1 VTTQLKVWAI
11 EAAKPGAVLTDS
23 SLGRGSGR
31 LVLRVRAT
39 KEWYF
44 RYRLGGRSTLLKL
57 GTYPEMRLPEAR
69 QRAGELGRLVREGI
83 DPKAKARGD
92 AEEAHRA
99 AEQEARRGSLGQLL
113 GAYVA
118 ALRAQGKVS
127 ARGIEALF
135 HRAVVKPFPVLAARK
150 AADIEPGDIQQIL
163 ARLLA
168 KGVTRDM
175 NVCRSY
181 LRAAFQFGS
190 GQDWDPATLARD
202 GVAFQLK
209 TNPVILIPRK
219 AEFDRARDRVVTDE
233 ELRDLW
239 WALKGRSPPVRNAVR
254 LALVLGGQRMT
265 QLLRARWQ
273 DLDEA
278 AGTLVLRDP
287 KGRGPVRD
295 HLLPVSEWAGELL
308 GELRAIH
315 SGTGYVFEGSQGRVL
330 DLNTVSAMVG
340 ELAAGKGYQLRDL
353 RRTTE
358 TRLARLRVDKET
370 RAQLLSHGRTTGVQ
384 NKHYDRWHYLDEKRA
399 ALSVWEHHLRAV
411 LAGQATGK
419 VVALR

>member
-1 VTTQLKVWAI
+1 MTTRVTVKAV
-11 EAAKPGAVLTDS
+11 EAAKPGQVLTDGA
-23 SLGRGSGR
+23 LGRGSGK
-31 LVLRVRAT
+31 LILRVRAK

-44 RYRLGGRSTLLKL
+44 RYRLGGRSVLRKL
-57 GTYPEMRLPEAR
+57 GEYPAMSLPDAR
-69 QRAGELGRLVREGI
+69 QRAEALGRLVREGI
-83 DPKAKARGD
+83 DPKAKERED

-113 GAYVA
+113 GAYVT

-127 ARGIEALF
+127 AKSIEDLF
-135 HRAVVKPFPVLAARK
+135 HRAVVKPFPGLAARK
-150 AADIEPGDIQQIL
+150 AADIAPEDIQQIL
-163 ARLLA
+163 ARLVK

-190 GQDWDPATLARD
+190 GQDFDPATLARD

-209 TNPVILIPRK
+209 TNPVTLIPRK
-219 AEFDRARDRVVTDE
+219 AEFDRTRDRVVTDE

-239 WALKGRSPPVRNAVR
+239 CAIEERSPPARNAVR

-265 QLLRARWQ
+265 QLLRARWR

-308 GELRAIH
+308 AEQRAIH
-315 SGTGYVFEGSQGRVL
+315 SGTGHVFEGSQGRAL
-330 DLNTVSAMVG
+330 ELNTVSALVG
-340 ELAAGKGYQLRDL
+340 ELAAGKGFQLRDL
-353 RRTTE
+353 RRSTE
-358 TRLARLRVDKET
+358 TRLAALRVDKET

-384 NKHYDRWHYLDEKRA
+384 AKHYDRHHYIDEKRE
-399 ALSVWEHHLRAV
+399 ALVVWEHHLRAV
-411 LAGQATGK
+411 LAGQAAGK

>member
-1 VTTQLKVWAI
+1 MTTRLTVKAI
-11 EAAKPGAVLTDS
+11 EAAKPGKVLTDGA
-23 SLGRGSGR
+23 LGRGSGK
-31 LVLRVRAT
+31 LILRARAK

-44 RYRLGGRSTLLKL
+44 RYRLGGRSVLRKI
-57 GTYPEMRLPEAR
+57 GEYPTMGLPEAR
-69 QRAGELGRLVREGI
+69 QRAGELGRLVRESI
-83 DPKAKARGD
+83 DPKAKDREN
-92 AEEAHRA
+92 AEEALRA
-99 AEQEARRGSLGQLL
+99 DEQEARRGSLGQLL

-118 ALRAQGKVS
+118 ALRRQRKVS
-127 ARGIEALF
+127 AGSVELLF
-135 HRAVVKPFPVLAARK
+135 NRAVVRPFPNLVARK
-150 AADIEPGDIQQIL
+150 AANIEPGDIQQIL
-163 ARLLA
+163 AGLLA

-209 TNPVILIPRK
+209 TNPVILIPRR
-219 AEFDRARDRVVTDE
+219 AEFDRARDRVLTE
-233 ELRDLW
+233 AELRDLW
-239 WALKGRSPPVRNAVR
+239 QALEGQSPPSRNAIR
-254 LALVLGGQRMT
+254 LAFVLGGQRMT
-265 QLLRARWQ
+265 QLLRAQWR

-295 HLLPVSEWAGELL
+295 HLLPVSEWAGEMLA
-308 GELRAIH
+308 ELRAIH
-315 SGTGYVFEGSQGRVL
+315 AGTGYVFEGSHGGVL
-330 DLNTVSAMVG
+330 RLNTVSALVG

-353 RRTTE
+353 RRSAE
-358 TRLARLRVDKET
+358 TRLASLRVDKET

-384 NKHYDRWHYLDEKRA
+384 NRHYDRWSYLDEKRG
-399 ALSVWEHHLRAV
+399 ALSVWENHLRAV
-411 LAGQATGK
+411 LAGQATGT

>member
-11 EAAKPGAVLTDS
+11 EAAKPGDVLTDS

-83 DPKAKARGD
+83 DPKAKERED

-99 AEQEARRGSLGQLL
+99 VEQEARRGSLGQLL

-127 ARGIEALF
+127 AGSIEMLF
-135 HRAVVKPFPVLAARK
+135 NRAVVKPFPGLVARK
-150 AADIEPGDIQQIL
+150 AADIAPEDIQQIL
-163 ARLLA
+163 ARLVK
-168 KGVTRDM
+168 KGITRDM

-190 GQDWDPATLARD
+190 EQDFDPATLARD

-219 AEFDRARDRVVTDE
+219 AEFDRVRDRVVTDE

-239 WALKGRSPPVRNAVR
+239 WALEERSPPARNAIR

-308 GELRAIH
+308 AEQRAIG
-315 SGTGYVFEGSQGRVL
+315 SGTGHVFEASRGRVPG
-330 DLNTVSAMVG
+330 LNTVSALVG
-340 ELAAGKGYQLRDL
+340 QLAAGKGFQLRDL
-353 RRTTE
+353 RRTAE

-411 LAGQATGK
+411 LAGQGTGK